1 MAASTPPPATDP
13 FEAAAAAP
21 DTPPAPPRRRSR
33 LLRWLVW
40 GTVDLLAL
48 LLVLAGAL
56 WWWAGSSSSLAV
68 VLEQAQRFLPAGQ
81 TLQASEV
88 RGSLRA
94 GGQIGSLRW
103 QSPDMVVEVQ
113 QLDIGWR
120 LRPLLQRE
128 LRLGQLHAQ
137 SITIERIGEPD
148 PSPTEPLQELTLQLQ
163 LDVPFRVDTLRWAG
177 PPPLQIAALAGHYRY
192 DGQHH
197 QLTVDGVDVA
207 DGHYS
212 AQLQLQG
219 AAPMALDATLQGR
232 ITTPV
237 PGSPQPPLALAA
249 QAQVHGTL
257 AGTQARLQA
266 QAQVQ
271 PDASTPS
278 TPSTSSPAMQAK
290 VQADIAPWA
299 PQPLLQAQADFQA
312 LDLAR
317 LWPDA
322 PATLLGGTVSAGPA
336 QPSSNATATPT
347 GGTGTDWNLQADIRN
362 SLPGPW
368 DQRRLPASQVSARAQ
383 FDGSTWV
390 VPAATVQVGRGE
402 VRLQGQWSPA
412 PAPWQLQA
420 TVQQLSPAALHTQLA
435 PDLLSGQATAQHNGQ
450 ALQFDVAL
458 KTPATK
464 AGNDGNAPASARTLR
479 LDSLVAKGQWQ
490 QQGPQHVVE
499 LRELQLRANQA
510 ELQGQLQLQTQDMAT
525 SGQIRLTV
533 PGAQAQ
539 VKGRIAP
546 QDGAGSFDVQLQD
559 AARTQRW
566 LRTLPAVA
574 DALGASLQGS
584 AHLQGSWTGGWAST
598 QALLATGKP
607 APASQPALRLQATL
621 DMPRL
626 DISAAAAT
634 PPSAAGAKAGKP
646 TQATTPQPQAQAAAS
661 PPGALQLRGVRAE
674 FNGQVSQASLS
685 LHGSATAGEQKLTL
699 QTRAEGGMQ
708 APGQWRGSITE
719 LKLQADHQ
727 QWQGPWRVLLDK
739 PVDISARST
748 APRPDQPLL
757 AVQASAASASLQ
769 GPHPGTARLVWDP
782 VQYTRSGPPDKPQ
795 HQLKTRGQLQN
806 LPMAWAELVASN
818 ASESFRKIGLLGD
831 MVFAGSWDIEMGDT
845 LRASVKLARTAGDI
859 QVQTGELPNPTVVTS
874 TGPTIRPA
882 PPVRRPTIGVP
893 ASETIGAGVR
903 QAQLSLDVLGE
914 AVSAQV
920 LWDSEHAGQL
930 QAKAQTRLTR
940 SAGAWDWPADAPLAG
955 TLKAHLPSVGV
966 WSMMAPPGWRVQGT
980 VEADA
985 SLSGTRSAPRW
996 NGNLA
1001 ADGMSLRSVVD
1012 GMDLRDGRLR
1022 AVLRGERLDITELRL
1037 RGGTGAVTRIGGF
1050 SGNRSTATSTTD
1062 GGILSGTGFVT
1073 WADAGGAGSGSGIRM
1088 RFDAEARALRVLVR
1102 ADRQVNLSGTVQ
1114 ARLDDGQFTLRANLR
1129 ADRAAIIM
1137 ADESAPQLDKDVVVR
1152 SAAHP
1157 NPVAA
1162 AQQESSGPQARPQT
1176 PKPPDVL
1183 VVFNLGDDFAVQGHG
1198 LTTRL
1203 TGELEIR
1210 SNGGLGS
1217 PPRVTGEIRTDRGKF
1232 RAYGQQL
1239 DVETGVVRFNG
1250 AMDNP
1255 ALDIL
1260 ALRPNIS
1267 VRAGVQITG
1276 TTQSPRVRLYS
1287 DPVLPDAEKLSWV
1300 VLGHGTANGG
1310 AEAALLQQAALAL
1323 LGRRGVG
1330 QGDVASRLRL
1340 DEVGFR
1346 APADG
1351 ETASG
1356 AVLTVGK
1363 RLSQNLYVTYE
1374 SSLSG
1379 ALGTLFIFYDLTRN
1393 LTLRG
1398 QTGSR
1403 SAVDLIYTVS
1413 FD

>member
-1 MAASTPPPATDP
+1 MAAPTPPPSTDP

-21 DTPPAPPRRRSR
+21 DTPPTPPRRSSR

-88 RGSLRA
+88 SGSLRA

-103 QSPDMVVEVQ
+103 QSPHMVVEVQ
-113 QLDIGWR
+113 KLDIGWR

-128 LRLGQLHAQ
+128 LHLGQLHAQ
-137 SITIERIGEPD
+137 SISIEQIGEPD
-148 PSPTEPLQELTLQLQ
+148 PSPTEPLQELTLPLQ
-163 LDVPFRVDTLRWAG
+163 LDAPFRVDALRWVG
-177 PPPLQIAALAGHYRY
+177 PPPLQISALAGHYRY

-197 QLTVDGVDVA
+197 RLTVDGVDVA

-219 AAPMALDATLQGR
+219 VAPMALEATLQGR

-237 PGSPQPPLALAA
+237 PGSTQPPLALAA
-249 QAQVHGTL
+249 QAQVQGTL
-257 AGTQARLQA
+257 AGTEARLQA

-271 PDASTPS
+271 PDAS

-299 PQPLLQAQADFQA
+299 SQPLLQAQADFQA

-336 QPSSNATATPT
+336 QASGSATAAPP
-347 GGTGTDWNLQADIRN
+347 GSTGTDWNLQADIRN

-368 DQRRLPASQVSARAQ
+368 DQNRLPASQVSARAQ

-390 VPAATVQVGRGE
+390 VPAATVRVGKGE
-402 VRLQGQWSPA
+402 VRLQGRWSPA

-435 PDLLSGQATAQHNGQ
+435 PDLLNGQATAQHNGQ

-458 KTPATK
+458 KTPSTQP
-464 AGNDGNAPASARTLR
+464 GSDSSAPASARTLR
-479 LDSLVAKGQWQ
+479 LDSLAAKGQWQ
-490 QQGPQHVVE
+490 QQGPQHVVD

-510 ELQGQLQLQTQDMAT
+510 ELQGQLRLQTKDMST
-525 SGQIRLTV
+525 SGQVRLTV

-539 VKGRIAP
+539 AKGSIAP
-546 QDGAGSFDVQLQD
+546 QDGAGSFDVQLLD

-584 AHLQGSWTGGWAST
+584 ARLQGSWTGGWAST
-598 QALLATGKP
+598 QALLTTGKP

-626 DISAAAAT
+626 DITPAAAT
-634 PPSAAGAKAGKP
+634 PPAAAGAKAGKP
-646 TQATTPQPQAQAAAS
+646 APTAPPPQPAKAAAS
-661 PPGALQLRGVRAE
+661 PPDALQLRGIRVE

-685 LHGSATAGEQKLTL
+685 LQGTATAGAQKLAL
-699 QTRAEGGMQ
+699 QARAEGGMQ
-708 APGQWRGSITE
+708 APGQWRASIAE

-739 PVDISARST
+739 PVDISVRST
-748 APRPDQPLL
+748 TPRPDQPQLSL
-757 AVQASAASASLQ
+757 QASAASASLQ

-818 ASESFRKIGLLGD
+818 TSESFRKIGLLGD
-831 MVFAGSWDIEMGDT
+831 MVFAGSWDIDLGET

-882 PPVRRPTIGVP
+882 SPVRRPTIGVP

-903 QAQLSLDVLGE
+903 QAQVSLDVQGE
-914 AVSAQV
+914 AVTAQV

-930 QAKAQTRLTR
+930 QASASTRLAR
-940 SAGAWDWPADAPLAG
+940 SAGAWDWPTDAPLAG
-955 TLKAHLPSVGV
+955 TLKARLPSVGA
-966 WSMMAPPGWRVQGT
+966 WSMLAPPGWRVQGT
-980 VEADA
+980 LEADA
-985 SLSGTRSAPRW
+985 TLSGTRTAPRW

-1012 GMDLRDGRLR
+1012 GVDLRDGRLR

-1037 RGGTGAVTRIGGF
+1037 RGGTGAVTRIGGY

-1062 GGILSGTGFVT
+1062 GGVLSGQGFVT
-1073 WADAGGAGSGSGIRM
+1073 WADASGAAEGSGIRM

-1114 ARLDDGQFTLRANLR
+1114 ARLDDGQFTLRANLK
-1129 ADRAAIIM
+1129 ADRAAIILP
-1137 ADESAPQLDKDVVVR
+1137 DENAPQLDKDVVVR
-1152 SAAHP
+1152 STAHP

-1162 AQQESSGPQARPQT
+1162 AAPQEPSGPQARPQT

-1198 LTTRL
+1198 ITTRL

-1210 SNGGLGS
+1210 SNGGLGTA
-1217 PPRVTGEIRTDRGKF
+1217 PRVTGEIRTDRGKF

-1239 DVETGVVRFNG
+1239 DVETGVVRFSG

-1267 VRAGVQITG
+1267 TRAGVQISG
-1276 TTQSPRVRLYS
+1276 TAQSPRVRLYS

-1323 LGRRGVG
+1323 LGRRGIA
-1330 QGDVASRLRL
+1330 QGDIASSLRL

-1403 SAVDLIYTVS
+1403 SAVDLIYTIS

>member
-1 MAASTPPPATDP
+1 MATTPPSSPPDP

-21 DTPPAPPRRRSR
+21 DTPPTPPRRSSR

-68 VLEQAQRFLPAGQ
+68 VLEQAQRFLPTGQ
-81 TLQASEV
+81 SLQASEV
-88 RGSLRA
+88 SGSLRA

-103 QSPDMVVEVQ
+103 QSPSMVVEVQ
-113 QLDIGWR
+113 KLDISWR

-128 LRLGQLHAQ
+128 LRLGPLHAQ
-137 SITIERIGEPD
+137 SITIERLGEPD
-148 PSPTEPLQELTLQLQ
+148 PSPTEPLQEVTLPLQ
-163 LDVPFRVDTLRWAG
+163 LDVPFLVDALRWAG
-177 PPPLQIAALAGHYRY
+177 PPPLQISALAGHYRY

-197 QLTVDGVDVA
+197 RLTVDGVDVA

-219 AAPMALDATLQGR
+219 AAPMAVEATLQGR

-249 QAQVHGTL
+249 QAQVQGTL
-257 AGTQARLQA
+257 AGPEARLQA

-271 PDASTPS
+271 PDTS

-290 VQADIAPWA
+290 LQADIAPWA

-336 QPSSNATATPT
+336 QASANATAAP
-347 GGTGTDWNLQADIRN
+347 DWNLQADIRN

-368 DQRRLPASQVSARAQ
+368 NKNRLPASQVSARAQ
-383 FDGSTWV
+383 FDGTTWV
-390 VPAATVQVGRGE
+390 VPTATVRVGTGE

-412 PAPWQLQA
+412 PAPWQVQA

-435 PDLLSGQATAQHNGQ
+435 PDLLGGRATAQHNGQ

-458 KTPATK
+458 KTPTTK
-464 AGNDGNAPASARTLR
+464 AGSDGSAPASTRTLR
-479 LDSLVAKGQWQ
+479 LDSLAAKGQWQ
-490 QQGPQHVVE
+490 QQGQQHVVD
-499 LRELQLRANQA
+499 LRELHLRANQA
-510 ELQGQLQLQTQDMAT
+510 ELQGQLRLQTKDMAT
-525 SGQIRLTV
+525 RGQIHLTV

-539 VKGRIAP
+539 AQGSIAP
-546 QDGAGSFDVQLQD
+546 QDGAGTFDMQLLD

-566 LRTLPAVA
+566 LHTLPEFA
-574 DALGASLQGS
+574 DILDARLQG
-584 AHLQGSWTGGWAST
+584 AARLQGSWAGGWEST

-607 APASQPALRLQATL
+607 TPASQPALRLQATL

-626 DISAAAAT
+626 DISPAAAT

-646 TQATTPQPQAQAAAS
+646 AQAATPQQQAKAAAS
-661 PPGALQLRGVRAE
+661 PPDALQLRGVRVE
-674 FNGQVSQASLS
+674 FNGQLSQASLS
-685 LHGSATAGEQKLTL
+685 LQGTATTGAQKLAL
-699 QTRAEGGMQ
+699 QARAEGGMQ
-708 APGQWRGSITE
+708 APGQWHASIAE
-719 LKLQADHQ
+719 LKLQADHP

-739 PVDISARST
+739 PVGISVRST
-748 APRPDQPLL
+748 PPRPDQPQQSLL

-831 MVFAGSWDIEMGDT
+831 MVFAGSWDIDLGDT

-874 TGPTIRPA
+874 SGPTIRPA
-882 PPVRRPTIGVP
+882 SPVRRPTIGVP

-903 QAQLSLDVLGE
+903 QAQVSLDVQGE
-914 AVSAQV
+914 AVKAQV

-930 QAKAQTRLTR
+930 QAHASTRLAR
-940 SAGAWDWPADAPLAG
+940 SAGTWDWPADAPLAG

-980 VEADA
+980 LEADA
-985 SLSGTRSAPRW
+985 TLSGTRTTPRW

-1012 GMDLRDGRLR
+1012 GVDLRDGRLR

-1073 WADAGGAGSGSGIRM
+1073 WADASSAAEGSGIRM

-1114 ARLDDGQFTLRANLR
+1114 ARLDDGQFTLRANLK
-1129 ADRAAIIM
+1129 ADRAAIILP
-1137 ADESAPQLDKDVVVR
+1137 DESAPQLDKDVVVR

-1157 NPVAA
+1157 NPVATSA
-1162 AQQESSGPQARPQT
+1162 TEESGGPRARPQT

-1198 LTTRL
+1198 ITTRL

-1239 DVETGVVRFNG
+1239 DVETGVVRFSG

-1267 VRAGVQITG
+1267 TRAGVQISG
-1276 TTQSPRVRLYS
+1276 TAQSPRVRLYS

-1323 LGRRGVG
+1323 LGRRGIG
-1330 QGDVASRLRL
+1330 QGDIASRLRL

-1403 SAVDLIYTVS
+1403 SAVDLIYTIS

>member
-1 MAASTPPPATDP
+1 MAAPTPPPSTDP

-40 GTVDLLAL
+40 GTVDLFAL

-88 RGSLRA
+88 SGSLRA
-94 GGQIGSLRW
+94 GGQIGNLRW
-103 QSPDMVVEVQ
+103 QSPHLVVEVQ
-113 QLDIGWR
+113 KLDIGWR
-120 LRPLLQRE
+120 LRPLLQGE

-137 SITIERIGEPD
+137 SISIEQIGEPD
-148 PSPTEPLQELTLQLQ
+148 PSPTDPLQELTLPLQ
-163 LDVPFRVDTLRWAG
+163 LDAPFRVDALRWVG
-177 PPPLQIAALAGHYRY
+177 PPPLQISALAGHYRY

-197 QLTVDGVDVA
+197 RLTVDGVDVA

-219 AAPMALDATLQGR
+219 AAPMALEATLQGR

-237 PGSPQPPLALAA
+237 PGSSQPPLALTA
-249 QAQVHGTL
+249 QAQVQGTL
-257 AGTQARLQA
+257 AGTDARLQA

-271 PDASTPS
+271 PSTS
-278 TPSTSSPAMQAK
+278 TPSTSSPAMQAT

-299 PQPLLQAQADFQA
+299 SQPLLQAQAEFQA

-317 LWPDA
+317 VWPDA

-336 QPSSNATATPT
+336 QASGSATAAAPGRTDST
-347 GGTGTDWNLQADIRN
+347 GAVWNLQVDIRN

-368 DQRRLPASQVSARAQ
+368 DQNRLPARQVNARAQ

-390 VPAATVQVGRGE
+390 VPAATVRVGQGE

-420 TVQQLSPAALHTQLA
+420 SVQQLSPAALHTQLA
-435 PDLLSGQATAQHNGQ
+435 PDLLNGQATAQHNGQ

-458 KTPATK
+458 KTPSAKASSDGSPPAAT
-464 AGNDGNAPASARTLR
+464 RTLR
-479 LDSLVAKGQWQ
+479 LDSLAAKGQWQ
-490 QQGPQHVVE
+490 QQGQQHVLD

-510 ELQGQLQLQTQDMAT
+510 ELQGQLRLQTKDMST
-525 SGQIRLTV
+525 SGQVRLTV

-539 VKGRIAP
+539 AKGSIAP
-546 QDGAGSFDVQLQD
+546 QDGAGNFDVQLQD
-559 AARTQRW
+559 AARTQHW
-566 LRTLPAVA
+566 LGTLPAA
-574 DALGASLQGS
+574 AAPLGAHLQGT
-584 AHLQGSWTGGWAST
+584 ARLQGSWTGGWAST

-626 DISAAAAT
+626 DITPAASGT
-634 PPSAAGAKAGKP
+634 KAGKP
-646 TQATTPQPQAQAAAS
+646 APTAPPPPAKAAAS
-661 PPGALQLRGVRAE
+661 PPDALQLRGIRVE

-685 LHGSATAGEQKLTL
+685 LQGTATAGAQKLAL
-699 QTRAEGGMQ
+699 QARAEGGMQ
-708 APGQWRGSITE
+708 APGQWRASIAE

-739 PVDISARST
+739 PVDISVRST
-748 APRPDQPLL
+748 TPRPDQPQLSL
-757 AVQASAASASLQ
+757 QASAASASLQ

-818 ASESFRKIGLLGD
+818 ASENFRKIGLLGD
-831 MVFAGSWDIEMGDT
+831 MVFAGSWDIDLGDT
-845 LRASVKLARTAGDI
+845 LRASLKLTRTAGDI

-882 PPVRRPTIGVP
+882 PAVRRPTIGVP

-903 QAQLSLDVLGE
+903 QAQLSLDVQGE
-914 AVSAQV
+914 AVTAQV
-920 LWDSEHAGQL
+920 LWDSQHAGQL
-930 QAKAQTRLTR
+930 QASASTRLAR
-940 SAGAWDWPADAPLAG
+940 SAGAWDWPTDAPLAG

-980 VEADA
+980 LDADA
-985 SLSGTRSAPRW
+985 TLSGTRTAPRW

-1012 GMDLRDGRLR
+1012 GVDLRDGRLR

-1037 RGGTGAVTRIGGF
+1037 RGGTGAVTRISGF
-1050 SGNRSTATSTTD
+1050 SGNRNTATSTTD
-1062 GGILSGTGFVT
+1062 GGILSGQGFIT
-1073 WADAGGAGSGSGIRM
+1073 WADTSGAGAGSGLRM

-1114 ARLDDGQFTLRANLR
+1114 ARLDDGQFTLRAKLR
-1129 ADRAAIIM
+1129 ADRAAIILP
-1137 ADESAPQLDKDVVVR
+1137 DESAPQLDKDVVVR

-1162 AQQESSGPQARPQT
+1162 AALQESSGPQTRPQT

-1210 SNGGLGS
+1210 STGGLGTA
-1217 PPRVTGEIRTDRGKF
+1217 PRVTGEIRTDRGKF

-1239 DVETGVVRFNG
+1239 DVETGIVRFSG

-1267 VRAGVQITG
+1267 IRAGVQISG
-1276 TTQSPRVRLYS
+1276 TAQTPRVRLYS

-1310 AEAALLQQAALAL
+1310 AEAAILQQAALTL
-1323 LGRRGVG
+1323 LGTRGVA
-1330 QGDVASRLRL
+1330 QGDIASRLRL

-1379 ALGTLFIFYDLTRN
+1379 ALGTLFIFYDLTRH

-1403 SAVDLIYTVS
+1403 SAVDLIYTIS
-1413 FD
+1413 YD